1 MTADPSFPPGGAPA
15 PGALSIVAE
24 WDAELRSADP
34 LGFPGYDPP
43 PAVSESVRTG
53 LGAIGGSGVAVIQCR
68 FDRQGGTMGAVAG
81 ERIVRAFERATDLRL
96 PVVELVATGGARL
109 QEGMI
114 ALIQMARTASAVAVH
129 GRAGLMSAA
138 VLRAPTTGGVFASWA
153 SLADV
158 RAAEPGATIGF
169 GGPRVVAEV
178 TGQWPSAG
186 SHTAESAYAHGLV
199 DALVGEHRQASWL
212 AAAVGLTAAGPL
224 VLPAGRPRQ
233 PATRA
238 PARAAV
244 PIDAYDMLLRA
255 RDPARP
261 SGLEWAAW
269 LTDDWVELRGSDA
282 SVRAALARLAGQ
294 RVVMVAMDRHA
305 FGDAAAKPGPD
316 AFRLAQRAV
325 RLADRLGLA
334 VVTLI
339 DTPGADPSPAAEAAG
354 VAGEIARA
362 LLSMAELRGPS
373 VALCVGEGGSGGAMA
388 LGHADR
394 LLILDGAVFSVI
406 GPEAGAAILYRD
418 GGRAPGLTRALRIT
432 AGDLLRQ
439 AVVDTVV
446 AETVT
451 DVRRAVARALD
462 EARPGDR
469 TARPR
474 RATAAALRP
483 VIARG
488 RDAGRELRCS

>member
-1 MTADPSFPPGGAPA
+1 MTAHPSFRPASPPALGS
-15 PGALSIVAE
+15 LSIVQE
-24 WDAELRSADP
+24 WDAELQSADP
-34 LGFPGYDPP
+34 LSFPGYRPP

-53 LGAIGGSGVAVIQCR
+53 LGAISGAAVAVIECR
-68 FDRQGGTMGAVAG
+68 FDRQGGTMGAAVG
-81 ERIVRAFERATDLRL
+81 ERVVRAFERATDLRL

-114 ALIQMARTASAVAVH
+114 ALTQMARTASAVAGH
-129 GRAGLMSAA
+129 ARAGLISAA
-138 VLRAPTTGGVFASWA
+138 MLRAPTTGGVFASWA
-153 SLADV
+153 SLADL

-169 GGPRVVAEV
+169 GGPRVVAQV
-178 TGQWPSAG
+178 TGHWPSAD

-199 DALVGEHRQASWL
+199 DALVGERCQASWL

-224 VLPAGRPRQ
+224 ILPADRPR
-233 PATRA
+233 PPSARA
-238 PARAAV
+238 PLPA
-244 PIDAYDMLLRA
+244 DAYDILLRA

-269 LTDDWVELRGSDA
+269 LSDDWVELRGSDA
-282 SVRAALARLAGQ
+282 AIRAALARVAGQ

-305 FGDAAAKPGPD
+305 SGDAAAKPSPN
-316 AFRLAQRAV
+316 AFRLVQRAV

-339 DTPGADPSPAAEAAG
+339 DTPGADPSPSAEAAD

-362 LLSMAELRGPS
+362 LLAMAELRGPS

-394 LLILDGAVFSVI
+394 LLVLAGAVFSVI

-418 GGRAPGLTRALRIT
+418 AARAPELTRALRMT

-439 AVVDTVV
+439 GVIDSVV

-451 DVRRAVARALD
+451 DVREAVSRALD

-469 TARPR
+469 VARPQ

-483 VIARG
+483 AR
-488 RDAGRELRCS
+488 

>member
-1 MTADPSFPPGGAPA
+1 
-15 PGALSIVAE
+15 
-24 WDAELRSADP
+24 
-34 LGFPGYDPP
+34 
-43 PAVSESVRTG
+43 
-53 LGAIGGSGVAVIQCR
+53 
-68 FDRQGGTMGAVAG
+68 
-81 ERIVRAFERATDLRL
+81 
-96 PVVELVATGGARL
+96 
-109 QEGMI
+109 
-114 ALIQMARTASAVAVH
+114 
-129 GRAGLMSAA
+129 
-138 VLRAPTTGGVFASWA
+138 
-153 SLADV
+153 
-158 RAAEPGATIGF
+158 
-169 GGPRVVAEV
+169 
-178 TGQWPSAG
+178 
-186 SHTAESAYAHGLV
+186 
-199 DALVGEHRQASWL
+199 
-212 AAAVGLTAAGPL
+212 
-224 VLPAGRPRQ
+224 
-233 PATRA
+233 
-238 PARAAV
+238 
-244 PIDAYDMLLRA
+244 
-255 RDPARP
+255 
-261 SGLEWAAW
+261 
-269 LTDDWVELRGSDA
+269 
-282 SVRAALARLAGQ
+282 
-294 RVVMVAMDRHA
+294 MVAMDRHA

-394 LLILDGAVFSVI
+394 LLVLDGAVFSVI

-418 GGRAPGLTRALRIT
+418 GGRAPELTRALRIT

-439 AVVDTVV
+439 GVVDTVV

-469 TARPR
+469 TARPH